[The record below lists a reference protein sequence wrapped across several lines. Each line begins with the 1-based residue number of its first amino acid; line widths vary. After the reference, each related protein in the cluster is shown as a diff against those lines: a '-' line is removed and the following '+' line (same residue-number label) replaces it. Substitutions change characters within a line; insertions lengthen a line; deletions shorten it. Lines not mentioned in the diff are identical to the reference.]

1 MECIHRNGDI
11 TSYSV
16 EYEDI
21 EGPAQLYLHVSNS
34 RVNISELHV
43 STNYSIRVAAVNM
56 AGVGVY
62 SSPLVATTDG
72 RNDYIDPQIESG
84 IYTKHSLIPRL
95 LPFKQKYLE
104 MNFLH
109 THIAN
114 RTCIY
119 IIRHL
124 LSQILFLFL
133 PLHLLLLWIFQY
145 T

>member
-1 MECIHRNGDI
+1 MECIHCNGDI
-11 TSYSV
+11 TGYSV

-72 RNDYIDPQIESG
+72 RNDYIDTQIESG
-84 IYTKHSLIPRL
+84 IYTLIPRL
-95 LPFKQKYLE
+95 LPFI
-104 MNFLH
+104 FC
-109 THIAN
+109 THI
-114 RTCIY
+114 
-119 IIRHL
+119 L
-124 LSQILFLFL
+124 
-133 PLHLLLLWIFQY
+133 
-145 T
+145 